1 MADSKKWLAVCRQ
14 LITEHHSKARK
25 AWEGMN
31 QRQRGVIL
39 HSAGLNARYCPY
51 DWKDFNN
58 RELLQLKRGIQRL
71 RALADAFGAI
81 TDLDFVQPVLPVVA
95 AEASKPEKASLV
107 VQAALEARNK
117 LKNDAI
123 TRNH

>member
-1 MADSKKWLAVCRQ
+1 MKDHNHWLAVCRQ

-39 HSAGLNARYCPY
+39 HSAGLSARFCPY

-58 RELLQLKRGIQRL
+58 RELRQLKRGIQRL
-71 RALADAFGAI
+71 RALANAFGAI
-81 TDLDFVQPVLPVVA
+81 TDLDFVQPVLPVVV
-95 AEASKPEKASLV
+95 AETSKPEYASV
-107 VQAALEARNK
+107 VIQAVLEARNK
-117 LKNDAI
+117 LKTDAI